1 MRKHLILVILLV
13 FFLAFNLFAE
23 TSIKAEVSK
32 KSITTDEAIT
42 YKIVISSSEKSIP
55 TPQFPKLEGFQV
67 ISRANSTSF
76 NFSANGVKNSFVFI
90 FVLAPTKTGELSIS
104 PVTLKI
110 NNETYSTESF
120 KIEVKQGK
128 RKPQPEQKK
137 SLPPGISSNPEETTL

>member
-1 MRKHLILVILLV
+1 MKKHLILVILLV

-32 KSITTDEAIT
+32 KSITTDEVVT
-42 YKIVISSSEKSIP
+42 YKIVIFSSEKSIP
-55 TPQFPKLEGFQV
+55 APQLPKLEGFQV
-67 ISRANSTSF
+67 ISRANYTSF

-90 FVLAPTKTGELSIS
+90 FVLAPDKTGELSIP

-128 RKPQPEQKK
+128 RKPQ
-137 SLPPGISSNPEETTL
+137 LPSNPEETTL